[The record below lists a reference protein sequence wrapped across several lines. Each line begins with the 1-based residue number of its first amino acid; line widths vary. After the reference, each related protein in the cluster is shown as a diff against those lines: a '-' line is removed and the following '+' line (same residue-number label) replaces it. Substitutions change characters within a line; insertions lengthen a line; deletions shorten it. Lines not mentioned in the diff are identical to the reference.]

1 MAETGWETTI
11 KDLRQQLA
19 SIKNQALATSARFEE
34 LRRQAE
40 FIKIQFLVYQLDTR
54 RKFLA
59 RSRGAAY
66 IAEPRKSLPLLGVSA
81 AISILTG
88 MITKDRDAAMNV
100 GIRGLNGALQGLG
113 ETDWAVSL
121 GNNLEIAPLDNVG
134 QGKDWVTWDSL
145 KIAMREL
152 ELRAKNDALGNLDNI
167 ISELRKSKSLVFV
180 NKASTDGTTV

>member
-1 MAETGWETTI
+1 MRETFWEKTLR
-11 KDLRQQLA
+11 DLRHQLDLIHSRA
-19 SIKNQALATSARFEE
+19 HEDAVRFEE
-34 LRRQAE
+34 LREQIE
-40 FIKIQFLVYQLDTR
+40 STKIRFLVYQFDTR

-88 MITKDRDAAMNV
+88 MITKDGDAAINV

-121 GNNLEIAPLDNVG
+121 GTNLEIAPLDNVG

-145 KIAMREL
+145 MIAMREL
-152 ELRAKNDALGNLDNI
+152 ELRAQEESLGNLDNI
-167 ISELRKSKSLVFV
+167 VAELRKSKSLAFV
-180 NKASTDGTTV
+180 SKTSTGGATT